1 MVRRRL
7 RKIQFRDIPGRR
19 TGQVPR
25 SGRVWLYEE
34 PEGKDIHP
42 SEPSCV
48 DVRIEPHVDRRFS
61 RTAESILIGAS
72 IRLLRKTDPDIVAVQ
87 SFADGRLGCGTIY
100 KAANFRYY
108 GFHHTRFLRNKRT
121 GEITHEQILTDT
133 TSSSGYLRANV
144 AFLLGDFEIFVVKT
158 YRYIYPLRKQFRFKG
173 PEKPYPQ
180 YEKGETPVEWKRDT
194 QKIKQNIIELL
205 DKIAA

>member
-1 MVRRRL
+1 M
-7 RKIQFRDIPGRR
+7 
-19 TGQVPR
+19 
-25 SGRVWLYEE
+25 
-34 PEGKDIHP
+34 
-42 SEPSCV
+42 

-61 RTAESILIGAS
+61 RTQCRKHTDRAS

-158 YRYIYPLRKQFRFKG
+158 YRYIYPLCKQFRFKG
-173 PEKPYPQ
+173 PEKPILNMKK
-180 YEKGETPVEWKRDT
+180 ERRLSSGNGTRKR
-194 QKIKQNIIELL
+194 
-205 DKIAA
+205 